1 MTYDSSPS
9 SATPIYHRIQEC
21 LRSDI
26 AAGRFAD
33 GDRLPSESELAR
45 TFQTT
50 RGTVRQALAR
60 LEYEGLIQREAGR
73 GTFATP
79 SRVQS
84 RIDTRFYQ
92 SFEEQLSAQGALI
105 ALRVID
111 FSQCA
116 APEGIAQVLR
126 VLAGADVH
134 RLRRLRLVDDELVGY
149 EDRWMLSEL
158 GRRLRPA
165 ALKTESAI
173 ALMSAALRA
182 PLGQIEV
189 FVRASAATAE
199 VAELLEV
206 RKGAPV
212 LVRAH
217 TFYDRNRRPVLTGQA
232 VYRGDRYQF
241 AYALDGATAAVQV
254 NAVP

>member
-1 MTYDSSPS
+1 MANTVSTDPS
-9 SATPIYHRIQEC
+9 APIYHRIQEH

-26 AAGRFAD
+26 AAGRFVD
-33 GDRLPSESELAR
+33 GDKLPSEAQLAR
-45 TFQTT
+45 TFRTT
-50 RGTVRQALAR
+50 RGTVRHALSR

-92 SFEEQLSAQGALI
+92 SFEEQVSAQGAAI
-105 ALRVID
+105 SLRVIE
-111 FSQCA
+111 FAQHS

-126 VLAGADVH
+126 VLTGAQIH
-134 RLRRLRLVDDELVGY
+134 RLRRLRCVDGELVGY

-158 GRRLRPA
+158 GRRVQPA
-165 ALKTESAI
+165 ALKTDSAI
-173 ALMSAALRA
+173 ALVSAALRA

-189 FVRASAATAE
+189 FVQASAATAE
-199 VAELLEV
+199 VAKILEL

-241 AYALDGATAAVQV
+241 AYALDGPTVATRAG
-254 NAVP
+254 AVP

>member
-1 MTYDSSPS
+1 MTYDTPRGS
-9 SATPIYHRIQEC
+9 SAPIYHRIQEH
-21 LRSDI
+21 LRSNI
-26 AAGRFAD
+26 AAGRFLE

-45 TFQTT
+45 TFGTT

-60 LEYEGLIQREAGR
+60 LEYEGLIQRKAGR

-92 SFEEQLSAQGALI
+92 AFEEQVSAQGSVIQLRLI
-105 ALRVID
+105 E
-111 FSQCA
+111 FGQCP
-116 APEGIAQVLR
+116 APEGIAQALR
-126 VLAGADVH
+126 VLTGADVH
-134 RLRRLRLVDDELVGY
+134 RLRRLRLVDGELVGF

-158 GRRLRPA
+158 GKRVKPTS
-165 ALKTESAI
+165 LKTDSAI
-173 ALMSAALRA
+173 ALVSAALRA

-189 FVRASAATAE
+189 FVRASSATAE
-199 VAELLEV
+199 VAKLLDL

-217 TFYDRNRRPVLTGQA
+217 SFYDRNRRPVLTGQA

-241 AYALDGATAAVQV
+241 AYALDGPTATAQAG
-254 NAVP
+254 AVP

>member
-1 MTYDSSPS
+1 MTYDTSPS
-9 SATPIYHRIQEC
+9 SGTPIYHRIQER

-26 AAGRFAD
+26 TAGRFAD

-45 TFQTT
+45 TFQTA

-84 RIDTRFYQ
+84 RIDTRLYQ

-116 APEGIAQVLR
+116 APEGIAQALR

-134 RLRRLRLVDDELVGY
+134 RLRRLRLVDGELVGY

-158 GRRLRPA
+158 GRRVRPA

-173 ALMSAALRA
+173 ALMSAALGA
-182 PLGQIEV
+182 PLGRIEV
-189 FVRASAATAE
+189 FVRAFAATAE
-199 VAELLEV
+199 VAQLLEV
-206 RKGAPV
+206 RRGAPV

-241 AYALDGATAAVQV
+241 AYALDGPTAALHV

>member
-1 MTYDSSPS
+1 MAHDTAAS
-9 SATPIYHRIQEC
+9 SAAPIYHRIQER
-21 LRSDI
+21 LRNDI
-26 AAGRFAD
+26 VAGRFAE

-45 TFQTT
+45 TFRTT

-60 LEYEGLIQREAGR
+60 LEYERLIQREAGR

-92 SFEEQLSAQGALI
+92 AFEEQVSAQGAII
-105 ALRVID
+105 ALRVVD

-116 APEGIAQVLR
+116 APEGIAQALHVLS
-126 VLAGADVH
+126 GGDVY
-134 RLRRLRLVDDELVGY
+134 RLRRLRLVDCELVGY
-149 EDRWMLSEL
+149 EDRWMLSEI
-158 GRRLRPA
+158 GQRIRPGP
-165 ALKTESAI
+165 LKTESAV
-173 ALMSAALRA
+173 ALVSAALRA

-189 FVRASAATAE
+189 FVKAAAATADLSK
-199 VAELLEV
+199 LLQV

-217 TFYDRNRRPVLTGQA
+217 TFYDRSRRPVLTGQA
-232 VYRGDRYQF
+232 IYRGDRYQF
-241 AYALDGATAAVQV
+241 AYALDGPTATAQQ

>member
-1 MTYDSSPS
+1 MPDAASPGS
-9 SATPIYHRIQEC
+9 SAPIYHRIQER
-21 LRSDI
+21 LRTDI
-26 AAGRFAD
+26 ASGRFAD
-33 GDRLPSESELAR
+33 GDRLPSETELAR
-45 TFQTT
+45 TFRTT
-50 RGTVRQALAR
+50 RGTVRHALAR

-79 SRVQS
+79 SRVLS

-92 SFEEQLSAQGALI
+92 SFEDQVSAQGSDI
-105 ALRVID
+105 ALRVIE

-116 APEGIAQVLR
+116 APEGIAQALR
-126 VLAGADVH
+126 VLTGANLY
-134 RLRRLRLVDDELVGY
+134 RLRRLRLVDGELVGY

-158 GRRLRPA
+158 GRRVRPA

-173 ALMSAALRA
+173 ALVSAALRA

-189 FVRASAATAE
+189 FVQASAATAE
-199 VAELLEV
+199 VAQLLEV

-217 TFYDRNRRPVLTGQA
+217 TFYDHNRRPVLSGQA

-241 AYALDGATAAVQV
+241 AYALDGPTATAQA

>member
-1 MTYDSSPS
+1 MTDDTAPGS
-9 SATPIYHRIQEC
+9 SAPIYHRIQER

-26 AAGRFAD
+26 AAGRFAE
-33 GDRLPSESELAR
+33 GDRLPSELELAR
-45 TFQTT
+45 TFQTA

-92 SFEEQLSAQGALI
+92 SFEEQVSAQGAVI
-105 ALRVID
+105 GLRLVD
-111 FSQCA
+111 FGQHP
-116 APEGIAQVLR
+116 APEGIAQALR
-126 VLAGADVH
+126 VLTGAHVH
-134 RLRRLRLVDDELVGY
+134 RLRRLRCVDGEIVGY
-149 EDRWMLSEL
+149 EDRWMPSEL
-158 GRRLRPA
+158 GRRVRSA
-165 ALKTESAI
+165 ALERESAI
-173 ALMSAALRA
+173 ALVSAALRA

-189 FVRASAATAE
+189 FVQASAATAE
-199 VAELLEV
+199 VAKLLEL

-241 AYALDGATAAVQV
+241 AYALDGPTATAQV
-254 NAVP
+254 HAVP

>member
-1 MTYDSSPS
+1 MVADASSSS
-9 SATPIYHRIQEC
+9 SAPIYHRIQER
-21 LRSDI
+21 LRNDI

-50 RGTVRQALAR
+50 RTTVRHALAR

-79 SRVQS
+79 SRVLS

-92 SFEEQLSAQGALI
+92 SFEEQVSAQGSAI
-105 ALRVID
+105 SLRVID

-116 APEGIAQVLR
+116 APEGIAQALR
-126 VLAGADVH
+126 VLTGAGTH
-134 RLRRLRLVDDELVGY
+134 RLRRLRLVDGELVGY
-149 EDRWMLSEL
+149 EDRWMLSEI
-158 GRRLRPA
+158 GRRIRSA

-173 ALMSAALRA
+173 ALVSAALRA

-189 FVRASAATAE
+189 FVQASAATAE
-199 VAELLEV
+199 IAELLEV

-241 AYALDGATAAVQV
+241 AYALNGPTATAQV